1 MFVCALIRT
10 YGLMDLCRDMGILGF
25 PYKIG
30 SFCVLIY
37 LYIGKIRSLWLSC
50 KQASFFLAFPNKLCT
65 LVYFVSKDCLLDK
78 IICKKYQCANLVGLA
93 PLEKACTGIKPF
105 WLGLERVVTS
115 GDPLDMAYKR
125 GH

>member
-1 MFVCALIRT
+1 ME
-10 YGLMDLCRDMGILGF
+10 ILGF
-25 PYKIG
+25 LYKIG
-30 SFCVLIY
+30 SFCILIN
-37 LYIGKIRSLWLSC
+37 LYIGKLRSLWLSC
-50 KQASFFLAFPNKLCT
+50 KQAPFFLAFPNKLCT

-78 IICKKYQCANLVGLA
+78 RSYKKYQCTNLVGLA
-93 PLEKACTGIKPF
+93 PLEKAYTGIRPF